1 MSAGAVSRD
10 TAGRGV
16 RFVHGP
22 VVAADHSG
30 VTSVLAPAA
39 AGDDLESP
47 AVASP
52 ATPRPSA
59 APAWSYIAVAA
70 LAVALFA
77 VGPVW
82 LQTPLMLVAIVGGL
96 SAMTYA
102 VRRMAVPGHRGPW
115 RLLLWA
121 AWLFFAGIV
130 LRVVVPGAGA
140 SPPTSMAL
148 VPDAFVLPGY
158 VLMGCGFAGMLRRR
172 RAADD
177 DPARVDAMLVGLAA
191 AFMSWTYLIVPSM
204 AQTDLTPLRIANSFF
219 PIIDVVLLLLA
230 AQLVLSG
237 GARHPSLWLLIS
249 ASLTMLVGDVI
260 FMLRDGGL
268 ADVPQHAV
276 DVSFMAT
283 FLLVGAAGLH
293 PSMRTLTQPQQV
305 VVTDLG
311 KVRTVLIALMVVIP
325 TVITTFMP
333 AGSTLNGVVR
343 STLCVLLILA
353 VFARVVRS
361 NNSRARAERAT
372 RRRATHDPLT
382 DLPNRELLAETIGH
396 WGDRAAAEEQEIS
409 LLFIDLDRFKMVND
423 HWGHQVGDELLC
435 AVAGRL
441 SAQIRAEDLV
451 CRIGG
456 DEFVIALASPSHS
469 ALAESLADR
478 VLAEFARPFELSVG
492 NVVISASIG
501 VAKSLGGGQALEL
514 IRDADTAMYK
524 AKGSGRNAY
533 ALFDTSLRDE
543 VRDRMNLEQALRRAL
558 PRGELSV
565 HYQPIVDLA
574 TDELDGFEALMRWQH
589 PTLGAVSPAD
599 FIPVAEETGM
609 IVESGAW
616 LLREAAAELAAWT
629 AERGPDA
636 RRLHVSVNVSVR
648 QLRDLALVEVVR
660 EVLTGSG
667 LAPDQLW
674 LEITESGVMEDI
686 DTALATL
693 YHLRGLGV
701 TLCIDDFG
709 TGYSSLSY
717 LNRLPVGIVK
727 IDQSF
732 VRQVGEDGA
741 NEPIVRAVLAMT
753 RAMNLRVVAEGV
765 ETEVQRDWLR
775 EQGCDLAQGWLYGK
789 AEQPVALQAWIHDRA
804 TV

>member
-1 MSAGAVSRD
+1 
-10 TAGRGV
+10 
-16 RFVHGP
+16 
-22 VVAADHSG
+22 
-30 VTSVLAPAA
+30 VLAPVR
-39 AGDDLESP
+39 AGGDVDAP
-47 AVASP
+47 ASAYPVL
-52 ATPRPSA
+52 PRRSA
-59 APAWSYIAVAA
+59 ALAWSYIAAA
-70 LAVALFA
+70 AGAIALFA
-77 VGPVW
+77 AGPAS
-82 LQTPLMLVAIVGGL
+82 LQLPLMLTAIVGGL
-96 SAMTYA
+96 WATTYA
-102 VRRMAVPGHRGPW
+102 VRRIAVPAHRKPW
-115 RLLLWA
+115 RLLLWSA
-121 AWLFFAGIV
+121 GMFFAGIV

-148 VPDAFVLPGY
+148 IPDAFVLPGY
-158 VLMGCGFAGMLRRR
+158 LLMGYGFADMLRRR

-177 DPARVDAMLVGLAA
+177 DPARVDALLVGLAA
-191 AFMSWTYLIVPSM
+191 AFLCWTYLIVPSM

-219 PIIDVVLLLLA
+219 PVIDVVLVVLA
-230 AQLVLSG
+230 AQLAISG
-237 GARHPSLWLLIS
+237 GARQPSLWLLLS
-249 ASLTMLVGDVI
+249 ASATMFVGDFL
-260 FMLRDGGL
+260 FMLRDGAL

-276 DVSFMAT
+276 DVLFMAT

-293 PSMRTLTQPQQV
+293 PSMRTLTEPQRV
-305 VVTDLG
+305 VVTDLS
-311 KVRTVLIALMVVIP
+311 KIRTGLIALMVVVP
-325 TVITTFMP
+325 TIITTIVP

-343 STLCVLLILA
+343 SVLCVLLILA
-353 VFARVVRS
+353 VFVRVVRS

-372 RRRATHDPLT
+372 RRRATHDALT
-382 DLPNRELLAETIGH
+382 DLPNRELLAETIAQ
-396 WGDRAAAEEQEIS
+396 WGDRAAADEQEIS

-441 SAQIRAEDLV
+441 SAQIRGADLV

-456 DEFVIALASPSHS
+456 DEFVIASASPSHS

-501 VAKSLGGGQALEL
+501 VAKSLGGAQALEL

-589 PTLGAVSPAD
+589 PTLGAVSPVD
-599 FIPVAEETGM
+599 FIPVAEETGL
-609 IVESGAW
+609 IVQSGAW
-616 LLREAAAELAAWT
+616 LLRESAAQLAAWT
-629 AERGPDA
+629 AERGPGA

-648 QLRDLALVEVVR
+648 QLRDGALVTVVR
-660 EVLTGSG
+660 DVLADTG

-674 LEITESGVMEDI
+674 LEITESGVMADI
-686 DTALATL
+686 DTALITL
-693 YHLRGLGV
+693 NQLRGLGV

-727 IDQSF
+727 IDRSF
-732 VRQVGEDGA
+732 VSRVGEDDA
-741 NEPIVRAVLAMT
+741 NESIVRAVLAMT

-765 ETEVQRDWLR
+765 ETEVQREWLR
-775 EQGCDLAQGWLYGK
+775 EQGCDLGQGWLYGK
-789 AEQPVALQAWIHDRA
+789 AELPASLGDWIHRPA
-804 TV
+804 VTGS

>member
-1 MSAGAVSRD
+1 M
-10 TAGRGV
+10 
-16 RFVHGP
+16 
-22 VVAADHSG
+22 
-30 VTSVLAPAA
+30 TSVLAPVR
-39 AGDDLESP
+39 AGGDVDAPTEAYPVLPRRS
-47 AVASP
+47 AVL
-52 ATPRPSA
+52 
-59 APAWSYIAVAA
+59 AWSYIAAAA
-70 LAVALFA
+70 LAITLFA
-77 VGPVW
+77 AGPASW
-82 LQTPLMLVAIVGGL
+82 QLPLMLTAIIGGL
-96 SAMTYA
+96 WATTYA
-102 VRRMAVPGHRGPW
+102 VRRIAVPAHRKPW
-115 RLLLWA
+115 RLLLWS
-121 AWLFFAGIV
+121 AWMFFAGIV

-148 VPDAFVLPGY
+148 IPDAFVLPGY
-158 VLMGCGFAGMLRRR
+158 LLMGYGFADMLRRR

-177 DPARVDAMLVGLAA
+177 DPARVDALLVGLAA
-191 AFMSWTYLIVPSM
+191 AFMCWTYLIVPSM

-219 PIIDVVLLLLA
+219 PIIDVVLVVLA
-230 AQLVLSG
+230 AQLAISG
-237 GARHPSLWLLIS
+237 GARQPSLWLLLS
-249 ASLTMLVGDVI
+249 ASATMFVGDFL
-260 FMLRDGGL
+260 FMLRDGAL

-276 DVSFMAT
+276 DVLFMAT

-293 PSMRTLTQPQQV
+293 PSMRTLTEPQRV
-305 VVTDLG
+305 VVTDLS
-311 KVRTVLIALMVVIP
+311 KLRTGLIALLVVVP
-325 TVITTFMP
+325 TIITTIVP

-343 STLCVLLILA
+343 SVLCVLLILA
-353 VFARVVRS
+353 VFGRVVRS

-372 RRRATHDPLT
+372 RRRATHDALT
-382 DLPNRELLAETIGH
+382 DLPNRELLAETIAQ
-396 WGDRAAAEEQEIS
+396 WGDRAAAEQQEIS

-441 SAQIRAEDLV
+441 SAQIRGADLV

-456 DEFVIALASPSHS
+456 DEFVIASASPSHS

-478 VLAEFARPFELSVG
+478 VLAEFTRPFELSVG

-501 VAKSLGGGQALEL
+501 VAKSLGGAQALEL

-574 TDELDGFEALMRWQH
+574 TGELDGFEALMRWQH
-589 PTLGAVSPAD
+589 PTLGAVSPVD
-599 FIPVAEETGM
+599 FIPVAEETGL
-609 IVESGAW
+609 IVQSGAW
-616 LLREAAAELAAWT
+616 LLRESADQLAAWT
-629 AERGPDA
+629 AERGPGA
-636 RRLHVSVNVSVR
+636 RQLHVSVNVSVR
-648 QLRDLALVEVVR
+648 QLRDGALVSVVHD
-660 EVLTGSG
+660 VLADSG
-667 LAPDQLW
+667 LAPEQLW

-686 DTALATL
+686 DAALITL
-693 YHLRGLGV
+693 NQLRGLGV

-727 IDQSF
+727 IDRSF
-732 VRQVGEDGA
+732 VSRVGEDGA

-765 ETEVQRDWLR
+765 ETELQRDWLR

-789 AEQPVALQAWIHDRA
+789 AELPANLESWIHRPA
-804 TV
+804 VA

>member
-1 MSAGAVSRD
+1 M
-10 TAGRGV
+10 
-16 RFVHGP
+16 
-22 VVAADHSG
+22 
-30 VTSVLAPAA
+30 TSVLAPVR
-39 AGDDLESP
+39 AGGDVDAP
-47 AVASP
+47 TVAYP
-52 ATPRPSA
+52 VLPRRSA
-59 APAWSYIAVAA
+59 ALAWSYIVAA
-70 LAVALFA
+70 GAAITLFA
-77 VGPVW
+77 AGPASVQ
-82 LQTPLMLVAIVGGL
+82 LPLMLTAIVGGL
-96 SAMTYA
+96 WATTYA
-102 VRRMAVPGHRGPW
+102 VRRIAVPAHRKPW
-115 RLLLWA
+115 RLLLWSA
-121 AWLFFAGIV
+121 GMFFAGIV

-148 VPDAFVLPGY
+148 IPDAFVLPGY
-158 VLMGCGFAGMLRRR
+158 LLMGYAFADMLRRR

-177 DPARVDAMLVGLAA
+177 DPARVDALLVGLAA
-191 AFMSWTYLIVPSM
+191 AFLCWTYLIVPSM

-219 PIIDVVLLLLA
+219 PVIDVVLVVLA
-230 AQLVLSG
+230 AQLAISG
-237 GARHPSLWLLIS
+237 GARQPSLWLLLS
-249 ASLTMLVGDVI
+249 ASATMFVGDFL
-260 FMLRDGGL
+260 FMLRDGAL

-276 DVSFMAT
+276 DVLFMAT

-293 PSMRTLTQPQQV
+293 PSMRTLTEPQRV
-305 VVTDLG
+305 VITDLS
-311 KVRTVLIALMVVIP
+311 KIRTGLIALMVVVP
-325 TVITTFMP
+325 TIITTTVP

-343 STLCVLLILA
+343 SVLCVLLILA

-372 RRRATHDPLT
+372 RRRATHDALT
-382 DLPNRELLAETIGH
+382 DLPNRELLAETIAE
-396 WGDRAAAEEQEIS
+396 WGDRAAADEQEIS

-441 SAQIRAEDLV
+441 SAQIRGADLV

-456 DEFVIALASPSHS
+456 DEFVIASASPSHS

-501 VAKSLGGGQALEL
+501 VAKSLGGAQALEL

-589 PTLGAVSPAD
+589 PTLGAVSPVD
-599 FIPVAEETGM
+599 FIPVAEETGL
-609 IVESGAW
+609 IVQSGAW
-616 LLREAAAELAAWT
+616 LLRESASQLAAWT

-648 QLRDLALVEVVR
+648 QLRDGALVTVVR
-660 EVLTGSG
+660 DVLADTG

-686 DTALATL
+686 DTALITL
-693 YHLRGLGV
+693 NQLRGLGV

-727 IDQSF
+727 IDRSF
-732 VRQVGEDGA
+732 VSRVGEDGA

-775 EQGCDLAQGWLYGK
+775 EQGCDLGQGWFYGK
-789 AEQPVALQAWIHDRA
+789 AELPANLGSWIR
-804 TV
+804 

>member
-1 MSAGAVSRD
+1 MLAAGLVGGELDSQSAPMTPPRRSAKPAWFYIAGSVAAIAGAV
-10 TAGRGV
+10 
-16 RFVHGP
+16 FGP
-22 VVAADHSG
+22 
-30 VTSVLAPAA
+30 P
-39 AGDDLESP
+39 
-47 AVASP
+47 
-52 ATPRPSA
+52 
-59 APAWSYIAVAA
+59 
-70 LAVALFA
+70 
-77 VGPVW
+77 W
-82 LQTPLMLVAIVGGL
+82 LQDPVMLLAIVAGL
-96 SAMTYA
+96 GATVYA
-102 VRRMAVPGHRGPW
+102 VRRVALPAHRRPW
-115 RLLLWA
+115 CLLLVSA
-121 AWLFFAGIV
+121 ALFLVGIV
-130 LRVVVPGAGA
+130 IRAVVPGAGA

-148 VPDAFVLPGY
+148 IPDAFVVPGY
-158 VLMGCGFAGMLRRR
+158 ILMGYGFANMLRRR
-172 RAADD
+172 RASED
-177 DPARVDAMLVGLAA
+177 DPARIDAMLVGLAA
-191 AFMSWTYLIVPSM
+191 AFMCWTYLIVPSM

-219 PIIDVVLLLLA
+219 PVADVVLLVLV
-230 AQLVLSG
+230 AQLALSG
-237 GARHPSLWLLIS
+237 GARQPSLWLLMTAAS
-249 ASLTMLVGDVI
+249 AMFAGDFI

-268 ADVPQHAV
+268 ADVPAHAI
-276 DVSFMAT
+276 DVLFMTT
-283 FLLVGAAGLH
+283 FLFVGAAGLH
-293 PSMRTLTQPQQV
+293 PSMRTLTEPQQIV
-305 VVTDLG
+305 VKDLS
-311 KVRTVLIALMVVIP
+311 KVRTTLIALLVVVP
-325 TVITTFMP
+325 TIITSLQP
-333 AGSTLNGVVR
+333 AGPLLNSIVSAG
-343 STLCVLLILA
+343 LCALLILA

-372 RRRATHDPLT
+372 RRRATHDALT
-382 DLPNRELLAETIGH
+382 DLPNRELLAETIAH
-396 WGDRAAAEEQEIS
+396 WGDRTADEDQEIS

-435 AVAGRL
+435 EVAGRL
-441 SAQIRAEDLV
+441 SAQIRGEDLV

-501 VAKSLGGGQALEL
+501 VAKAHGGARALEL

-524 AKGSGRNAY
+524 AKDNGRNAY

-565 HYQPIVDLA
+565 HYQPIV
-574 TDELDGFEALMRWQH
+574 ELTTGQIDGFEALMRWTH
-589 PTLGAVSPAD
+589 PTLGAVSPVD
-599 FIPVAEETGM
+599 FIPVAEDTGL

-616 LLREAAAELAAWT
+616 LLREAATQLAHWT
-629 AERGPDA
+629 AQRGPGA

-648 QLRDLALVEVVR
+648 QLRDRAIVDIVSDALAD
-660 EVLTGSG
+660 TGLG
-667 LAPDQLW
+667 PDQLW

-686 DTALATL
+686 ETALVTL
-693 YHLRGLGV
+693 HELRALGV

-727 IDQSF
+727 IDRSF
-732 VRQVGEDGA
+732 VGRVGEHSA

-765 ETEVQRDWLR
+765 ETELQRDWLR

-789 AEQPVALQAWIHDRA
+789 AELPENLEPWIRPPVSA
-804 TV
+804 

>member
-1 MSAGAVSRD
+1 M
-10 TAGRGV
+10 
-16 RFVHGP
+16 
-22 VVAADHSG
+22 
-30 VTSVLAPAA
+30 TSVLAPVRAGGDVDAPTAA
-39 AGDDLESP
+39 YPVL
-47 AVASP
+47 
-52 ATPRPSA
+52 PRRSA
-59 APAWSYIAVAA
+59 ALAWSYIAAAGVAIT
-70 LAVALFA
+70 LFA
-77 VGPVW
+77 AGPAS
-82 LQTPLMLVAIVGGL
+82 LQLPLMLTAIIGGL
-96 SAMTYA
+96 WATTYA
-102 VRRMAVPGHRGPW
+102 VRRIAVPAHRKPW
-115 RLLLWA
+115 RLLLWSA
-121 AWLFFAGIV
+121 GMFFAGIV

-148 VPDAFVLPGY
+148 IPDAFVLPGY
-158 VLMGCGFAGMLRRR
+158 LLMGYAFADMLRRR

-177 DPARVDAMLVGLAA
+177 DPARVDALLVGLAA
-191 AFMSWTYLIVPSM
+191 AFMCWTYLIVPSM

-219 PIIDVVLLLLA
+219 PVIDVVLVVLA
-230 AQLVLSG
+230 AQLAISG
-237 GARHPSLWLLIS
+237 GARQPSLWLLLS
-249 ASLTMLVGDVI
+249 ASATMFVGDFF
-260 FMLRDGGL
+260 FMLRDGAL

-276 DVSFMAT
+276 DVLFMAT

-293 PSMRTLTQPQQV
+293 PSMRTLTEPQRV
-305 VVTDLG
+305 VVTDLS
-311 KVRTVLIALMVVIP
+311 KIRTGLIALMVVVP
-325 TVITTFMP
+325 TIITTIVP

-343 STLCVLLILA
+343 SVLCVLLILA

-372 RRRATHDPLT
+372 RRRATHDALT
-382 DLPNRELLAETIGH
+382 DLPNRELLAETIAE
-396 WGDRAAAEEQEIS
+396 WGDRAAADEQEIS

-441 SAQIRAEDLV
+441 SAQIRGADLV

-456 DEFVIALASPSHS
+456 DEFVIASASPSHS

-501 VAKSLGGGQALEL
+501 VAKSLGGAQALEL

-589 PTLGAVSPAD
+589 PTLGAVSPVD
-599 FIPVAEETGM
+599 FIPVAEETGL
-609 IVESGAW
+609 IVQSGAW
-616 LLREAAAELAAWT
+616 LLRESAAQLAAWT
-629 AERGPDA
+629 AERGPDD

-648 QLRDLALVEVVR
+648 QLRDGALVTVVR
-660 EVLTGSG
+660 DVLADTG

-686 DTALATL
+686 DTALITL
-693 YHLRGLGV
+693 NQLRGLGV

-727 IDQSF
+727 IDRSF
-732 VRQVGEDGA
+732 VSRVGEDGA

-775 EQGCDLAQGWLYGK
+775 EQGCDLGQGWFYGK
-789 AEQPVALQAWIHDRA
+789 AELPANLGSWIHRPA
-804 TV
+804 VTGS